1 MISAWQ
7 RCVFLGVFTCS
18 FIVCQSVFAEVA
30 NCDRINRDVHEEWL
44 PVSSIPLGRVI
55 FNLII
60 EVLIERERAATLISV
75 GLKVLHPMVRMTV
88 RGRIDRHRSAA
99 LHFICLFYFLG
110 GVYSYFFPS
119 TFFLSSP
126 YSIQPS
132 AILWSKRR
140 LEPEALCVN
149 SWVYRH

>member
-1 MISAWQ
+1 MIFAWQ
-7 RCVFLGVFTCS
+7 HCVFLGVFTCS
-18 FIVCQSVFAEVA
+18 FIVCQSVFAEA
-30 NCDRINRDVHEEWL
+30 PNCDRINRDVREEWL
-44 PVSSIPLGRVI
+44 PVSSIPLGRGI

-110 GVYSYFFPS
+110 GSLQLLFSPP
-119 TFFLSSP
+119 LSLLLQFSP
-126 YSIQPS
+126 LPFCD
-132 AILWSKRR
+132 LKEGWSQKLR
-140 LEPEALCVN
+140 V
-149 SWVYRH
+149 